1 MLFELG
7 GRRKRFIQVI
17 YVFLALLLGI
27 GLVGLGIGGSANGG
41 IFDALGLTDSSSSS
55 GGSQFDDQIDN
66 ANEKL
71 DANPEDTQALLTVAR
86 YSYLKGQASLE
97 IDDQGNASI

>member
-7 GRRKRFIQVI
+7 GKRKRVIQVI
-17 YVFLALLLGI
+17 YVFLALLLAI

-41 IFDALGLTDSSSSS
+41 IFDALGLTDGSS
-55 GGSQFDDQIDN
+55 GGSSQFDTQIDN

-71 DANPEDTQALLTVAR
+71 DAEPRRLGRRCWRSPATRT
-86 YSYLKGQASLE
+86 
-97 IDDQGNASI
+97 